1 MFWAKTR
8 SVPDRY
14 GSTAV
19 LEPYCFVKKR
29 EPPVVDH
36 HVHIFHYSTW
46 CRNSSINRGVVFSYS
61 RLNWSRNP
69 SHEAMAETLLL
80 GDPKPGE
87 LAVKGSRGK
96 HPRNI
101 QQTFQSPPGL
111 RIPVAWG
118 VWQRVLSITSEDVG
132 QES

>member
-1 MFWAKTR
+1 
-8 SVPDRY
+8 
-14 GSTAV
+14 
-19 LEPYCFVKKR
+19 
-29 EPPVVDH
+29 
-36 HVHIFHYSTW
+36 
-46 CRNSSINRGVVFSYS
+46 
-61 RLNWSRNP
+61 
-69 SHEAMAETLLL
+69 MAETLLL

-87 LAVKGSRGK
+87 LAVGSRGK

-101 QQTFQSPPGL
+101 QQTLQSPPGL